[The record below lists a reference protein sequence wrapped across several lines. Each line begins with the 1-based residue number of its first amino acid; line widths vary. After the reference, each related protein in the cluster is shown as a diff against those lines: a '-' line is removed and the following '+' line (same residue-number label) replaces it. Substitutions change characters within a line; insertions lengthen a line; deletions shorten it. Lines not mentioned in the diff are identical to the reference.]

1 MTPLENTSFFQQAIE
16 TVESLPPDAQ
26 QILVDI
32 IQKRLKQKRR
42 DELVTAVAEAEI
54 DYARGEVRSGSVKD
68 LMAELEC

>member
-1 MTPLENTSFFQQAIE
+1 MNPIENTSFFQQAIE
-16 TVESLPPDAQ
+16 TVESLPEDAQ

-42 DELVTAVAEAEI
+42 DELVQEVAAAEE
-54 DYARGEVRSGSVKD
+54 DYARGEVKYGSVDD

>member
-1 MTPLENTSFFQQAIE
+1 MTPIENTSFFQQAIE

-42 DELVTAVAEAEI
+42 DELVKAVAVAEI

>member
-1 MTPLENTSFFQQAIE
+1 MTPIENTSFFQQAIE
-16 TVESLPPDAQ
+16 TVESLPEDAQ

-42 DELVTAVAEAEI
+42 DELVKEVVEAENN
-54 DYARGEVRSGSVKD
+54 YARGEVSYGSVDD